1 MLYCVKVYE
10 HPYDYLVEAETPDAA
25 EAQVIA
31 ANWGGSYED
40 IAEVE
45 IARCCEQCGV
55 DNLLDEAACDECG
68 APLTSLPS
76 LP

>member
-10 HPYDYLVEAETPDAA
+10 HPYEYAVEAETPDAA

-31 ANWGGSYED
+31 ANWAGSYGD
-40 IAEVE
+40 IAEVDV
-45 IARCCEQCGV
+45 ARRCEQCGA
-55 DNLLDEAACDECG
+55 DNPVSEAACDDCG
-68 APLTSLPS
+68 APLTSLTS